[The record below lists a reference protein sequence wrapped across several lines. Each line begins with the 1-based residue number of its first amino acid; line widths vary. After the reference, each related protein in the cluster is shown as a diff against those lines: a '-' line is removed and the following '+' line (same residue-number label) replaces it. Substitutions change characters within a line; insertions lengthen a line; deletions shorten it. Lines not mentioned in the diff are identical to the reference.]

1 MAFDPRGGPLSLADR
16 QALAE
21 RWIDDETAAEAM
33 LRRVNSLDGGAL
45 VGRNG
50 AGNWA
55 GIAIPNVF
63 PGADYIREYR
73 LRRDEP
79 EVELGKVRR
88 KYMQPAGRRALVY
101 FPVGTDPGWLA
112 DPGMPLV
119 ITEGEFKA
127 IALMRLARHNF
138 LDPSKPLEIPRWLV
152 CGLPGVNNYHSKI
165 GRELQPDGS
174 WKDVTGW
181 HPDLEHVRLDERV
194 ALVVFDADVEVKD
207 QVWWAQL
214 GLTRDLRARG
224 AQPAGFVWPPD
235 APPQAKGIDDLL
247 AHWGAERVLEA
258 IAAAVGAAGAPA
270 DLVPYHCSDDGN
282 AARLVTMH
290 GANLR
295 WSPPL
300 RRWFVWNARFWALDA
315 RNGARKLM
323 RDTMALCEKQAKKQ
337 ANELVQKFAHLSR
350 NSKGIN
356 PALSFA
362 GDDLPI
368 MPDEMDRDD
377 HLLNFRN
384 GTVDLRTGALRA
396 HRRTDYITR
405 MVDCDYNPA
414 AECPRFMRTL
424 DEIFGGGPDA
434 SEGDLAKA
442 DEKIDFFHR
451 ALGSSCTGD
460 VRDKAIVLC
469 HGEGN
474 NGKTMLLS
482 VVRELLAG
490 YATSIPLDV
499 LTAKTD
505 DNAISD
511 ARATLRDMRF
521 VMTSETEEGVKLTV
535 SRLKQLCQGPGG
547 EISARRL
554 YESVIKFRETHK
566 LWIDAN
572 HQPEL
577 PATDNAIWNR
587 LHLIP
592 FTVIFPLDRQDPE
605 LRSKLLAERE
615 GIMAWLVAGAIKW
628 YALRLPK
635 SQVVSDATAEW
646 RSESDR
652 VQVFLQERTERAAGP
667 EAWLHK
673 QVLYKTYRDWCAD
686 KGERSVLS
694 DKAFTKH
701 LRAMKSGPEGLYGE
715 GRNNKGVT
723 WTGIRFLSD

>member
-1 MAFDPRGGPLSLADR
+1 MSLTDR

-88 KYMQPAGRRALVY
+88 KYMQPSGRRALVY
-101 FPVGTDPGWLA
+101 FPVGTDPAWLA

-152 CGLPGVNNYHSKI
+152 CGLPGVNNYHSKV

-235 APPQAKGIDDLL
+235 TPPQAKGIDDLL
-247 AHWGAERVLEA
+247 AHWGPERVLEA
-258 IAAAVGAAGAPA
+258 ITAAVGAAGAPP
-270 DLVPYHCSDDGN
+270 DLAPFHHSDDGN

-295 WSPPL
+295 LCPPL
-300 RRWFVWNARFWALDA
+300 RKWFVWNARFWEPDA
-315 RNGARKLM
+315 RNGARKMM
-323 RDTMALCEKQAKKQ
+323 RGVMALCEKQAKKQ
-337 ANELVQKFAHLSR
+337 ANEAVAKFAHLSR
-350 NSKGIN
+350 NARQIN
-356 PALSFA
+356 AALSFA

-384 GTVDLRTGALRA
+384 GTVDLRTGVLRA

-405 MVDCDYNPA
+405 MVDCDYKPDA
-414 AECPRFMRTL
+414 QCPRFMRTI
-424 DEIFGGGPDA
+424 DEMMGA
-434 SEGDLAKA
+434 SA
-442 DEKIDFFHR
+442 DSAEAVLRQAEEKTLFLQR
-451 ALGSSCTGD
+451 ALGSALSGENRQKTTFMF
-460 VRDKAIVLC
+460 
-469 HGEGN
+469 HGTGN
-474 NGKTMLLS
+474 NGKSMLLS
-482 VVRELLAG
+482 LVHKLLGG
-490 YATSIPLDV
+490 YAVVIKLHV
-499 LTAKTD
+499 LSARHED
-505 DNAISD
+505 LSVSD
-511 ARATLRDMRF
+511 ALAALMGARF
-521 VMTSETEEGVKLTV
+521 VMTSETKEGERLNIAM
-535 SRLKQLCQGPGG
+535 LKQICQGPGG
-547 EISARRL
+547 VTSARRV
-554 YESVIKFRETHK
+554 YESTVTFRETWK
-566 LWIDAN
+566 VFIDGN
-572 HQPEL
+572 HLPEM
-577 PATDNAIWNR
+577 PDNDDAIWNR
-587 LHLIP
+587 LHLVP
-592 FTVIFPLDRQDPE
+592 FTVTFPLERQDPD
-605 LRSKLLAERE
+605 LLAKLMTEAE
-615 GIMAWLVAGAIKW
+615 GIMAWLVAGAVAW
-628 YALRLPK
+628 YAHGLPK
-635 SQVVSDATAEW
+635 SQAVNDATAEW

-652 VQVFLQERTERAAGP
+652 VKVFLQERTECAAGP

-673 QVLYKTYRDWCAD
+673 QVLYKAYRDWCAD
-686 KGERSVLS
+686 KGERTVLS

-701 LRAMKSGPEGLYGE
+701 LRAMKSDGVCLYGE
-715 GRNNKGVT
+715 WRNKKGPA